1 LTYSFIESVKATH
14 PFYLIRLLGGFM
26 FFAGML
32 IMAYNVWMTVRRER
46 PAPVPVL
53 AADAVV
59 ASGGS

>member
-1 LTYSFIESVKATH
+1 
-14 PFYLIRLLGGFM
+14 M